1 MVHEDQFREDLMFR
15 INTFEINIPPLRERI
30 EDIQE
35 LSRHLLGRLR
45 FPAASKEK
53 PISPEALELLQAH
66 VWPGNVR
73 ELANVIEYA
82 TILCDAPPIL
92 PEHLPQRFDARQL
105 RSPGTTVK
113 MNGPMTL
120 REMEMQAIYAAIERH
135 DGSKPK
141 AAEELGVSLK
151 TLYNKINQA
160 DSVAKAA

>member
-1 MVHEDQFREDLMFR
+1 M
-15 INTFEINIPPLRERI
+15 
-30 EDIQE
+30 
-35 LSRHLLGRLR
+35 
-45 FPAASKEK
+45 
-53 PISPEALELLQAH
+53 LQAH

-105 RSPGTTVK
+105 RSTGTTVK